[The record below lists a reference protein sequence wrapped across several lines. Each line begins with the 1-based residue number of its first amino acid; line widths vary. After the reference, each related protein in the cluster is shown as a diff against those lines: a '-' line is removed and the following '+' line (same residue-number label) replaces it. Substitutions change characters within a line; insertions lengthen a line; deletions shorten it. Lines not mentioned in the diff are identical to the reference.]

1 MGESDE
7 GRLGTAG
14 PVESADRVPGE
25 PAEPEVPVEPSE
37 AAAGGQAGEAG
48 ENAPAAGGKKG
59 RPAKRKRSGFLE
71 TLMYVLGGVVV
82 ALLVH
87 TFLLQSF
94 WIPSESMQNTLLVN
108 DYVVVNKLAYKLG
121 PVERGDIVVFKGW
134 NGEDTIK
141 RVIGVGGDHVK
152 CCDAKRRITVN
163 GTPLDEEGKYLYPGA
178 KPSDLKFDVTVPKG
192 RLWLMGDHRNNSA
205 DSRFYTDDG
214 HEGTISE
221 DDVTGRAFLRYWP
234 LNRISLLS
242 RPGTFSAVR

>member
-7 GRLGTAG
+7 SRLDTAEPAG
-14 PVESADRVPGE
+14 SADRAPGE
-25 PAEPEVPVEPSE
+25 PAKPKESAEPAATGEAEE
-37 AAAGGQAGEAG
+37 NEGAAAGKKDR
-48 ENAPAAGGKKG
+48 AAKK
-59 RPAKRKRSGFLE
+59 KRSGLLE
-71 TLMYVLGGVVV
+71 TLAYVLGGVVV

-108 DYVVVNKLAYKLG
+108 DYVVVNKLAYKFG

-152 CCDAKRRITVN
+152 CCDAKQRITVN
-163 GTPLDEEGKYLYPGA
+163 GTPLDEDKYLYPGA
-178 KPSDLKFDVTVPKG
+178 KPSDREFDITVPKG

-214 HEGTISE
+214 HQGTISE

-234 LNRISLLS
+234 LNRISILS

>member
-7 GRLGTAG
+7 SRLGTAG
-14 PVESADRVPGE
+14 PAGSADVSE
-25 PAEPEVPVEPSE
+25 APAEP
-37 AAAGGQAGEAG
+37 AAAGEAG
-48 ENAPAAGGKKG
+48 EDEAGANERAVGGKKG
-59 RPAKRKRSGFLE
+59 RPAKKKGSGFLE

-94 WIPSESMQNTLLVN
+94 YIPSESMQNTLLVD

-152 CCDAKRRITVN
+152 CCDAKHRITVN
-163 GTPLDEEGKYLYPGA
+163 GTPLDEKGKYLYPGA
-178 KPSDLKFDVTVPKG
+178 EPSGREFDVKVPKG

-205 DSRFYTDDG
+205 DSRFYPDDG
-214 HEGTISE
+214 HQGTISE

-234 LNRISLLS
+234 LNRISFLS
-242 RPGTFSAVR
+242 RPDTFSAVR

>member
-7 GRLGTAG
+7 SRLGTAEPAG
-14 PVESADRVPGE
+14 SADRTPEE
-25 PAEPEVPVEPSE
+25 PAKPAVADETDKADENEG
-37 AAAGGQAGEAG
+37 AAA
-48 ENAPAAGGKKG
+48 GKKG
-59 RPAKRKRSGFLE
+59 RPKKKGSGLLE
-71 TLMYVLGGVVV
+71 TLVYVLGGVVV

-141 RVIGVGGDHVK
+141 RVIGVGGDYVK
-152 CCDAKRRITVN
+152 CCDAKHRITVN

-178 KPSDLKFDVTVPKG
+178 KPSDREFDITVPKG

-214 HEGTISE
+214 HQGTISE

-234 LNRISLLS
+234 LNRISILS
-242 RPGTFSAVR
+242 RPDTFSAVR